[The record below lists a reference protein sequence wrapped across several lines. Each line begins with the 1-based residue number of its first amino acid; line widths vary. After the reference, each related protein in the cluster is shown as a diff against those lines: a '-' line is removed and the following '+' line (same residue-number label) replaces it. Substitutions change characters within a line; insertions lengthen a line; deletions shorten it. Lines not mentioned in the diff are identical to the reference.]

1 MQTSTKEF
9 IEFYERRGFWG
20 EESLESLF
28 RRTVAIHPGRIALCD
43 PPDRESFLEGSPL
56 RLTYSDLFAA
66 VRDVSAKL
74 LAAGVKKDHVV
85 VSQLPNTVETVIL
98 YLAVARIGALLCP
111 VSVYQNLSSL
121 SEISL
126 FLEPFMY
133 VGGRYRNRNLLRQAQ
148 VWLPESCLF
157 ASFQDELV
165 TGDMISLALDQPA
178 APEDIRL
185 LGQIMDA
192 NLVTPNE
199 VFTLTWR
206 HHSARYPAIPRTHN
220 QWFAMA
226 SFVAEGAGLCNG
238 DNLLCA
244 FSLSE
249 GAGIGAL
256 LYNWLMAGGRMVLS
270 QCHTPAVL
278 LTQIRAENIACV
290 GLPAHILT
298 ALVEALAD
306 ESEHA
311 LPTLRSVVTGFE
323 QVDGEGLENA
333 ARVLSVPVVNCYS
346 TNEGACLLTVPADRE
361 KGWQES
367 LFPRFETTFDGW
379 SSRMSRMVDTRLKS
393 FDGSEIT
400 EPGLPGLLFIKGPS
414 LFDHYYQG
422 GTRFEVASEPQD
434 VFCEDGYQNTGDL
447 FVIDE
452 NNPSYY
458 RFLGRG

>member
-43 PPDRESFLEGSPL
+43 PPDRESFVDGPPQ
-56 RLTYSDLFAA
+56 RLTYSDLFTA

-111 VSVYQNLSSL
+111 VSVTQSLSSL

-126 FLEPFMY
+126 FLAPFMY
-133 VGGRYRNRNLLRQAQ
+133 VGGRYQNRNLLQQART
-148 VWLPESCLF
+148 WLPESCLF
-157 ASFQDELV
+157 ASFQDEQV
-165 TGDMISLALDQPA
+165 TGDMVSLSLAQPA
-178 APEDIRL
+178 LPEAIRL

-206 HHSARYPAIPRTHN
+206 RHTAKYPAIPRTHN

-244 FSLSE
+244 FSLAD
-249 GAGIGAL
+249 GAGIGAM
-256 LYNWLMAGGRMVLS
+256 LYNWLMAGGRMVLNQS
-270 QCHTPAVL
+270 HNPKVL
-278 LTQIRAENIACV
+278 LQQMREEHVASA
-290 GLPAHILT
+290 GLPVETLAELVA
-298 ALVEALAD
+298 ALD
-306 ESEHA
+306 GSED
-311 LPTLRSVVTGFE
+311 LSQLRSVITGFE
-323 QVDGEGLENA
+323 NLDSDSLRA
-333 ARVLSVPVVNCYS
+333 SAKALSVTIVNCYS
-346 TNEGACLLTVPADRE
+346 TNEGACLLTAPADRE
-361 KGWQES
+361 SGWQES
-367 LFPRFETTFDGW
+367 LFPRFEVTVDGW
-379 SSRMSRMVDTRLKS
+379 TSRMSRMVGTRLKS
-393 FDGSEIT
+393 LEGKDIT
-400 EPGLPGLLFIKGPS
+400 KPGQPGLLFIKGPS

-422 GTRFEVASEPQD
+422 GTRFEIADEPEQ
-434 VFCEDGYQNTGDL
+434 VFSEDGYQNTGDL

-452 NNPSYY
+452 KNPSYY